1 MSRNTKILALVGTV
15 AVIGGGIYLYGKTT
29 HQRPLIKV
37 GAPTLLSAAKAA
49 SKKCRAGE
57 IKRGGFCAT
66 PDYWAELD
74 AGTPA

>member
-1 MSRNTKILALVGTV
+1 MSRNAKQLLTLVGTI
-15 AVIGGGIYLYGKTT
+15 AVIGGAIYLYGKTT

-37 GAPTLLSAAKAA
+37 GAPLLSAAKEAQ
-49 SKKCRAGE
+49 KKCRAGE
-57 IKRGGFCAT
+57 VKRGDFCAT